1 MALHSTKVARL
12 GILLLLLA
20 VICGIG
26 AWYFLW
32 PYPEREVDGLVTRGG
47 NRVST
52 GETTA
57 IVSGHLIKD
66 PRGCLTLE
74 DAPENSVLTFE
85 RGTVWANDEHT
96 ALRLPNG
103 AVVTIGAELRGGGG
117 WTPGEGRGVG
127 RCVTRGPG
135 NLVSYWSDR

>member
-1 MALHSTKVARL
+1 M
-12 GILLLLLA
+12 
-20 VICGIG
+20 
-26 AWYFLW
+26 
-32 PYPEREVDGLVTRGG
+32 
-47 NRVST
+47 
-52 GETTA
+52 
-57 IVSGHLIKD
+57 SGHLIKD